1 MPVMKRI
8 RLVLA
13 ATLVAGAASAVTAAP
28 AHACFNPDDPICRI
42 GQGICS
48 ATNPVAKYRDKAVT
62 CYP

>member
-1 MPVMKRI
+1 MTATKRI

-13 ATLVAGAASAVTAAP
+13 AALVAGAASIVTATP

-42 GQGICS
+42 GQGVCS
-48 ATNPVAKYRDKAVT
+48 ATNPVAKYRDKVVT